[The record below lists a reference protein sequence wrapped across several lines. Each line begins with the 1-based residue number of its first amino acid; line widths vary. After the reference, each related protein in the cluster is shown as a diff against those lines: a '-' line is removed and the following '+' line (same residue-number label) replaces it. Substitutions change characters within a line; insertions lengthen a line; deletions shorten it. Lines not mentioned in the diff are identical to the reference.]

1 MAYELGDLMM
11 SLEELKEAYK
21 TVWKVMYRVR
31 RAGGAGYHD
40 SAISARGGD

>member
-1 MAYELGDLMM
+1 MM